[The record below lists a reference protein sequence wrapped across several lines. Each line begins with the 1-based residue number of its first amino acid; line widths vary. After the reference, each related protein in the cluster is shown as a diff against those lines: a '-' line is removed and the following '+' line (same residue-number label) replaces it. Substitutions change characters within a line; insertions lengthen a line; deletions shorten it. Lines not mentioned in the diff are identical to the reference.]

1 MKKWKI
7 LALICVLLITTASPA
22 FGGSP
27 PVIIDPITVDP
38 ILTLPLMPLFINE
51 KSVSTIPL
59 YRLYNSS
66 AEIHTY
72 TSLAGEKN
80 DLIADGWTNEGIV
93 AYLSPVKLPG
103 YIGLHRYKV
112 FGSITILSTSPSS
125 MLPWYTHTGIM
136 GYILDDSFTGSVA
149 VHESSR
155 AIEEGEGPWDSDY
168 YYGSHYVSLGPLI
181 TFPDIPTGYNLTGN
195 FLDMWESASI
205 VQSVSLGSIP
215 SNLTGGTK
223 RGIGWTTKARGG
235 LVTLMY
241 SSDNGETWY
250 TIAEDLSN
258 ASGSGSYLWSV
269 PNITNSK
276 MKIRILWKAEA
287 SASATA
293 WDTSPTFS
301 ITADPGGIIFIP
313 IDPGISILTIK
324 PAAPTNLSANAGI
337 ITKEINL
344 YWTDNSATETGFS
357 IERKTEGGI
366 AFIEIAT
373 VDINETEYTDTAI
386 ASTVKYT
393 YRVKALGAIM
403 NSGYSNTAEATYTGL
418 IVDPMLPDGFVFP
431 EFPDPPTNVSA
442 AFTDGSQTE
451 VLISWTPPSGDYTG
465 FKVERLSGMGW
476 IELGNTTEDDYDF
489 VDVDLD
495 GLTGEIS
502 YRVKTYDGALTSS
515 PSYPVVITLDEEPA
529 EPEPEPEPEPGPDP
543 DIFDG
548 TQSGWAE
555 AEILEAYNNGLTYP
569 GVMYDYGRFITREE
583 FCTIA
588 VKLYEKLTG
597 TTATP
602 GVDPF
607 EDTDNPDIL
616 KAYKLGIVNG
626 ISATQ
631 FAPSNNITRQEMC
644 VMIYRALDAAGFDT
658 SVDPLAAFPFT
669 DYADIASWAINEVKF
684 CYQNSIMNGT
694 SPTTI
699 DPLLNTPREQAIVLI
714 GRTYNSFTS
723 P

>member
-1 MKKWKI
+1 M
-7 LALICVLLITTASPA
+7 LLITTASPA

-38 ILTLPLMPLFINE
+38 IITLPPMPLFVNE

-59 YRLYNSS
+59 YRLYNTS
-66 AEIHTY
+66 AEVHTY

-103 YIGLHRYKV
+103 YIGLHRYKI
-112 FGSITILSTSPSS
+112 FGSLTILSTNPASIF
-125 MLPWYTHTGIM
+125 PWYTHTGIM
-136 GYILDDSFTGSVA
+136 GYIREDSFPGSVA

-155 AIEEGEGPWDSDY
+155 AIEEGEAPWDSDY
-168 YYGSHYVSLGPLI
+168 YYGSNYVSLGPII
-181 TFPDIPTGYNLTGN
+181 TFPDFPMGYNLTGN
-195 FLDMWESASI
+195 FLDMWETASLI
-205 VQSVSLGSIP
+205 QNISLGTIP

-223 RGIGWTTKARGG
+223 QSLNWMTKARGG
-235 LVTLMY
+235 FVKLMY
-241 SSDNGETWY
+241 SSDNGASWY

-258 ASGSGSYLWSV
+258 ASGSGSYLWTV
-269 PNITNSK
+269 PNSTSSK
-276 MKIRILWKAEA
+276 MKVRVFWMAE
-287 SASATA
+287 SDASATA

-301 ITADPGGIIFIP
+301 VTADPGIITLIP
-313 IDPGISILTIK
+313 IDPGINILTLM
-324 PAAPTNLSANAGI
+324 PATPTNLSANAGI
-337 ITKEINL
+337 IQKEINL
-344 YWTDNSATETGFS
+344 YWTDNSATETGYS
-357 IERKTEGGI
+357 IERKTEGAI
-366 AFIEIAT
+366 SFSEIAT
-373 VDINETEYTDTAI
+373 VGINETEYTDTAI
-386 ASTVKYT
+386 ATSVEYT
-393 YRVKALGAIM
+393 YRVKAKGAILD
-403 NSGYSNTAEATYTGL
+403 SGYSNEAEAMYTGL
-418 IVDPMLPDGFVFP
+418 IVVPLLPEGFIPPV
-431 EFPDPPTNVSA
+431 FPDPPNNLSA
-442 AFTDGSQTE
+442 AFTDASETE
-451 VLISWTPPSGDYTG
+451 ILISWIPPAGDYTG
-465 FKVERLSGMGW
+465 FKVERDTGLGW
-476 IELGNTTEDDYDF
+476 VELGNTTEDDYDF
-489 VDVDLD
+489 VDMDLAD
-495 GLTGEIS
+495 LTGEIF
-502 YRVKTYDGALTSS
+502 YRARTYDEALTSA
-515 PSYPVVITLDEEPA
+515 PTDPVSITLSEEATETEPPA
-529 EPEPEPEPEPGPDP
+529 ETP

-569 GVMYDYGRFITREE
+569 GVMYDYGRLITREE

-616 KAYKLGIVNG
+616 KAYNLGIVNG

-644 VMIYRALDAAGFDT
+644 VMIYRALDAAGYDT

-669 DYADIASWAINEVKF
+669 DYEDIASWALNEVKF
-684 CYQNSIMNGT
+684 CYQNGIMNGT

-714 GRTYNSFTS
+714 GRTYNSFVS